1 MTLEIP
7 EKILH
12 KVEML
17 IQKSFETGSWRFFH
31 NERLINS
38 SDEAAQEQKN
48 VMTWISDIDLGL
60 AAAACGDGELAF
72 RRWDDACES
81 MKPLVLGQYH
91 GIVPNLIWKISDLH
105 RAGFPR
111 KAREMMNHIAEFS
124 RQCHSRYPVSEL
136 FRQLDGIDLHSIG
149 GFEDRILEIFQMWF
163 LFYLGDRC
171 YNTFVMRMDGAR
183 QKALRDD
190 WADIHALLPDL
201 SELDSLYGPTNCRP
215 MDVLRLRL
223 EILHARKQHSQI
235 ITEAETLIPRASAKT
250 YDPWQQHYF
259 LIKAFYYGGHAHLE
273 LGNQESA
280 RHWYGRAL
288 KLIDDF
294 QLFDQSN
301 QFLVQQLGMQESLGL
316 I

>member
-72 RRWDDACES
+72 RRWNDACES

-171 YNTFVMRMDGAR
+171 YNTFVMRMDGVDKKLFVMTG
-183 QKALRDD
+183 QIFTLCFQ
-190 WADIHALLPDL
+190 IYL
-201 SELDSLYGPTNCRP
+201 S
-215 MDVLRLRL
+215 
-223 EILHARKQHSQI
+223 
-235 ITEAETLIPRASAKT
+235 
-250 YDPWQQHYF
+250 
-259 LIKAFYYGGHAHLE
+259 
-273 LGNQESA
+273 
-280 RHWYGRAL
+280 
-288 KLIDDF
+288 
-294 QLFDQSN
+294 
-301 QFLVQQLGMQESLGL
+301 
-316 I
+316 